1 MQRQGKGIL
10 IIWEAET
17 FWVEGVESG
26 RALAPRRELRLLTLK
41 RDWMAVRV
49 VAFGDR

>member
-1 MQRQGKGIL
+1 MQRQGKEIL

-26 RALAPRRELRLLTLK
+26 RPLAPRRVRLLTLK

-49 VAFGDR
+49 EAFGD